1 MCQFNQKYLMNIT
14 KALVIS
20 AILAIGGVNMT
31 NAQGLSDLFKGDG
44 GQTIGNILSG
54 VFSSSDITLDD
65 LQGKWVSSGPAVCF
79 QGEGF
84 LKKAGG
90 IAAAATIESKL
101 APYYSKY
108 GLTNAIV
115 TIDDEAN
122 FTIELKALKLKGT
135 VTQPKDAD
143 PGVFE
148 FSFTALG
155 AIPLGSV
162 TTYVQKT
169 SQSMDLMFDATKMM
183 KVLTAVAKFT
193 GIKLASAL
201 SDILDSYDG
210 LCVGFRLSA
219 DGGQKEN
226 AAGGILDGLGNIFG
240 GGAKGTSTTG
250 SSNKNSNKNTT
261 TKGSSNKNTSTKS
274 STNGNTQNGDNLS
287 NGLDRL
293 RQALEGRRKK

>member
-1 MCQFNQKYLMNIT
+1 MNIT
-14 KALVIS
+14 KTLIIS
-20 AILAIGGVNMT
+20 AFLTIGGVNLA
-31 NAQGLSDLFKGDG
+31 NAQGLSDLFKGDS
-44 GQTIGNILSG
+44 GQTINNILNG
-54 VFSSSDITLDD
+54 VFSSSDITIDD
-65 LQGKWVSSGPAVCF
+65 LQGKWVSNGPAVCF

-101 APYYSKY
+101 APYYTKY
-108 GLTNAIV
+108 GLNNAVV
-115 TIDDEAN
+115 TIDDQAN

-135 VTQPKDAD
+135 ISQPKDAD

-183 KVLTAVAKFT
+183 KVVSAVAKFT
-193 GIKLASAL
+193 GVKLASTL
-201 SDILDSYDG
+201 SSILDSYDG

-226 AAGGILDGLGNIFG
+226 SAGGILDGLGNIFG
-240 GGAKGTSTTG
+240 GSSSQGTSGSKGSSNSG

-274 STNGNTQNGDNLS
+274 SNQGNSQNGDNLS